1 MVAEHH
7 YLVVPNVHIGTIN
20 DLTSSDIPYLEMSEK
35 KGIDF
40 ITSKVDNFD
49 KNELVL
55 GYHVPPFN
63 SGWFSDVVK
72 SNASQKDIKLPIGVG
87 STSNFI
93 SFRDA
98 LDFICLTL
106 RCYSNF

>member
-1 MVAEHH
+1 M
-7 YLVVPNVHIGTIN
+7 PNVHIGTIN

-40 ITSKVDNFD
+40 IISKVDKFD

-63 SGWFSDVVK
+63 SGGFSSIVK
-72 SNASQKDIKLPIGVG
+72 SYASQDDEKLPTVVE
-87 STSNFI
+87 
-93 SFRDA
+93 
-98 LDFICLTL
+98 
-106 RCYSNF
+106 

>member
-1 MVAEHH
+1 M
-7 YLVVPNVHIGTIN
+7 PNVHIGTIN

-40 ITSKVDNFD
+40 ITSKVDTFD